1 MSVTWK
7 SFRVDANEGSWE
19 AASYIAP
26 AVLGVVRDSTGGYG
40 AVLCVCMT
48 LQLTAALL
56 VLRKAREIA

>member
-48 LQLTAALL
+48 LQLTGALL
-56 VLRKAREIA
+56 ISLRTREVA

>member
-1 MSVTWK
+1 VIGLSTAVCQFT
-7 SFRVDANEGSWE
+7 FAL
-19 AASYIAP
+19 AP
-26 AVLGVVRDSTGGYG
+26 AFLGVVCDSTGGYG